1 MVLYLVGLGL
11 SNEKD
16 LTLRGLELIEKADKL
31 YLESYTSIL
40 SPGANIIKILKGKEL
55 IEADRKTIE
64 EDCDSIISEAKEKN
78 VVLLVVGDPFC
89 ATTHSD
95 LVLRSY
101 EKGVDI
107 EVVHNASIISAIGCT
122 GLQVYR
128 FGETV
133 SIPFFEDNWKPTS
146 FYDKIKS
153 NLERGL
159 HTLCLLDIK
168 VKEQTIENMMKNKP
182 IFEPP
187 RFMTVN
193 QAISQILSVGEKDKS
208 SLLSQDS
215 LGFGVARIGSEDQMV
230 VSGTLK
236 ELIHIEFGGPL
247 HSLVVCH
254 PDLHLIEKR
263 FFEINRRAL

>member
-1 MVLYLVGLGL
+1 MVLHLIGTGL
-11 SNEKD
+11 SDEKD
-16 LTLRGLELIEKADKL
+16 MTLRGAELVKAADRV
-31 YLESYTSIL
+31 YFESYTSIL
-40 SPGANIIKILKGKEL
+40 SQKTDLLKLTNGKML
-55 IEADRKTIE
+55 IEADRSKIE
-64 EDCDSIISEAKEKN
+64 EHCDEIIEEAKDKT

-95 LVLRSY
+95 LVLRAL
-101 EKGVDI
+101 EREVKV

-133 SIPFFEDNWKPTS
+133 SIPFFENNWEPSS
-146 FYDKIKS
+146 FYEKIQS

-168 VKEQTIENMMKNKP
+168 VKEQTIENMMKNRP

-187 RFMTVN
+187 RFMSIN
-193 QAISQILSVGEKDKS
+193 LAISQLFKVEKKLKGNVIS
-208 SLLSQDS
+208 SNSKA
-215 LGFGVARIGSEDQMV
+215 FGVARIGSDDQV
-230 VSGTLK
+230 IVSGTLE
-236 ELIHIEFGGPL
+236 ELAKYDFGKPL

-254 PDLHLIEKR
+254 PALHTIEER
-263 FFEINRRAL
+263 FFELYRNK

>member
-1 MVLYLVGLGL
+1 MVLFLVGVGL
-11 SNEKD
+11 NNEKD
-16 LTLRGLELIEKADKL
+16 LTLRGLELIEKADKV
-31 YLESYTSIL
+31 YFESYTSIL
-40 SPGANIIKILKGKEL
+40 SPGANIINLLKEKKL

-64 EDCDSIISEAKEKN
+64 ENCDGIIAEAKEKN
-78 VVLLVVGDPFC
+78 IVLLVVGDPFC

-101 EKGVDI
+101 EQGVKV

-133 SIPFFEDNWKPTS
+133 SIPFFEDNWRPKS

-168 VKEQTIENMMKNKP
+168 VKEQTIENMMKNRP

-187 RFMTVN
+187 RFMTIN
-193 QAISQILSVGEKDKS
+193 QAISQILAIKEEDNS

-215 LGFGVARIGSEDQMV
+215 LGFGVARVGSEDQLI

-236 ELIHIEFGGPL
+236 ELIHTEFGGPL
-247 HSLVVCH
+247 HSLVICH
-254 PDLHLIEKR
+254 PDLHLVERR
-263 FFEINRRAL
+263 FFEINKKQ